1 LQAHQSK
8 RAMLYDVVA
17 QNSDS
22 TCHAKAEICLTQ
34 SEKALV
40 RYGVV
45 AVNQEL
51 DSPNEDA
58 L

>member
-1 LQAHQSK
+1 
-8 RAMLYDVVA
+8 MLYDVVA

>member
-1 LQAHQSK
+1 
-8 RAMLYDVVA
+8 MLYDVVA

-34 SEKALV
+34 SEKALA
-40 RYGVV
+40 RYSV
-45 AVNQEL
+45 AVVNQEL
-51 DSPNEDA
+51 YNPNEDA